1 TGRELGRLVGHRGAV
16 TQVAF
21 APDGNTL
28 ATASEDTTVLF
39 WDIADL
45 VRRGNPTA
53 VTAKAMQAAWDDLGD
68 VDAAGAFAAM
78 SALQQSG
85 TQGVEFFLTRLRPV
99 KVPSPAQ
106 VARWLKD
113 LDHEEFGVREQAA
126 GQLEHHVDLI
136 APAVRKALAAAPS
149 PEVRRSLT

>member
-1 TGRELGRLVGHRGAV
+1 SLPTGRVIELQGADQMPVAGLAFSPDGRTLAASGRDGPVRVWELATGRCRTLKHFHTGRGGRLAFSPDGRVLASWSEPGSESSPVTLWDPGTGRELGRLVGHRGAV

-53 VTAKAMQAAWDDLGD
+53 VTAKAMQAAW
-68 VDAAGAFAAM
+68 
-78 SALQQSG
+78 
-85 TQGVEFFLTRLRPV
+85 
-99 KVPSPAQ
+99 
-106 VARWLKD
+106 
-113 LDHEEFGVREQAA
+113 
-126 GQLEHHVDLI
+126 
-136 APAVRKALAAAPS
+136 
-149 PEVRRSLT
+149 